1 MYFYEI
7 IYILFLVIFF
17 KLNFNLDKRGIA
29 DRKIQNIFIIIILTI
44 IIGFVFMFLP
54 VSNTE
59 YNSKVVS
66 GFSLLLSIEFILFSY
81 FYKSRVNFK
90 LTWDFFV
97 FIVLLIIICCVQF
110 AQLFIK

>member
-7 IYILFLVIFF
+7 IFILFLVMFF
-17 KLNFNLDKRGIA
+17 KLNFNLNKRSIV
-29 DRKIQNIFIIIILTI
+29 DRKIRDIFIIIILTM
-44 IIGFVFMFLP
+44 IIGFVFMFLL
-54 VSNTE
+54 VSNTGH
-59 YNSKVVS
+59 NSSVVS

-90 LTWDFFV
+90 LTWDFFI
-97 FIVLLIIICCVQF
+97 FIVLLVIICCVQI